1 MDPVRNP
8 YAPGAGR
15 PPAALVG
22 RDPQLRAWAIA
33 LARLEEDR
41 GAQPLA
47 LTGLRGVGKTVL
59 LGKLAAQ
66 ARERGWIV
74 AQVEAGAGRSLRQG
88 LAEALHAPLV
98 ELATPSAGKRLLK
111 ALRTALSFQASIDS
125 TGTWTFGVDL
135 SKAGGGGADSGAIE
149 LDLTTLTR
157 DLADAAAERGAG
169 LAIVIDE
176 AQDLAAQDMV
186 AVCAAAHAAG
196 QQGLPFLLAI
206 GGLPSLPGLLA
217 EARSYAERLFDYH
230 RIDRLPPALAAQA
243 LVEPAR
249 GEGVDWEPAAVALV
263 VGETGGYPYF
273 LQQLGQE
280 AWNAAT
286 GERITLAD
294 ADVGTSVG
302 LGKLDD
308 GFFRS
313 RWERAT
319 RAEQEYLRAMASDDG
334 ETSASAEV
342 AARLGR
348 SPQSLGPTR
357 ARLIGKGI
365 VYSPGH
371 GRVAFTVPGMAE
383 FIRRRVPQA

>member
-22 RDPQLRAWAIA
+22 RDPQLRAWAVA
-33 LARLEEDR
+33 MARLEDGR

-59 LGKLAAQ
+59 LNRLAAD
-66 ARERGWIV
+66 ARGRGWIV
-74 AQVEAGAGRSLRQG
+74 AQLEAGTGRSLRQG
-88 LAEALHAPLV
+88 LADALYTPLA
-98 ELATPSAGKRLLK
+98 ELATPSAGRRLLK
-111 ALRTALSFQASIDS
+111 ALRTALSFKASVDS
-125 TGTWTFGVDL
+125 AGTWTFGIDL
-135 SKAGGGGADSGAIE
+135 SKAGGGGADSGTIE

-157 DLADAAAERGAG
+157 DLADAAAERGVG

-176 AQDLAAQDMV
+176 AQDLAGGDMV
-186 AVCAAAHAAG
+186 AVCAAAHATG

-217 EARSYAERLFDYH
+217 EARSYAERLFEYH

-243 LVEPAR
+243 LVDPAR
-249 GEGVDWEPAAVALV
+249 AEGVEWDAAGVALV

-280 AWNAAT
+280 SWNAAV

-302 LGKLDD
+302 LGKLDN

-319 RAEQEYLRAMASDDG
+319 PAEQEYLRAMARDGG

-348 SPQSLGPTR
+348 TPQSVGPTR

-371 GRVAFTVPGMAE
+371 GHVAFTVPGMAE
-383 FIRRRVPQA
+383 FIRRRVPAD